1 MYTSTCKINKG
12 ETDMII
18 SKQTILDIDYTS
30 EVKAYT
36 EWGRDI
42 EFVQLCKYQKFANEF
57 CAERGLRGIKVQFN
71 GRIKNSLGRYVQRYS
86 GECIELAR
94 SQAIID
100 YKLDKHNLIDTL
112 IHELTHYQVKC
123 QGGDYADGSVDFEH
137 ELAVNGGSSSGST
150 KTWRKE
156 TAVPLRY
163 MGLWDVYTAYSK
175 ENGERV
181 AVVHEKHSKAEKY
194 VNGSYTVKGIRV
206 NLKRTGFVV
215 NEIVS
220 R

>member
-1 MYTSTCKINKG
+1 
-12 ETDMII
+12 MII

-36 EWGRDI
+36 EWNRDT
-42 EFVQLCKYQKFANEF
+42 EFVQLCNYQKFANEF
-57 CAERGLRGIKVQFN
+57 CTERGLRGIKVQFN

-86 GECIELAR
+86 EEYIELAK

-100 YKLDKHNLIDTL
+100 YKLGKHNLIDTL

-156 TAVPLRY
+156 TPVPLQY
-163 MGLWDVYTAYSK
+163 TSLWDVYTAYSK

-181 AVVHEKHSKAEKY
+181 AVVHEKHSKAEKF

>member
-1 MYTSTCKINKG
+1 
-12 ETDMII
+12 MII
-18 SKQTILDIDYTS
+18 SKQAILDIDYTS

-36 EWGRDI
+36 EWDRDT
-42 EFVQLCKYQKFANEF
+42 EFIQLCKYQKFANEF
-57 CAERGLRGIKVQFN
+57 CTERGLRGIKVQFN
-71 GRIKNSLGRYVQRYS
+71 GRVKRALGRYVQRYS
-86 GECIELAR
+86 GEYIELAK

-100 YKLDKHNLIDTL
+100 YKLGKHNLIDTL

-123 QGGDYADGSVDFEH
+123 QGGDYADGSADFEH

-156 TAVPLRY
+156 TTVPLHY
-163 MGLWDVYTAYSK
+163 LSLWDVYTAYSK

-181 AVVHEKHSKAEKY
+181 AVVHEKHSKAEKFM
-194 VNGSYTVKGIRV
+194 NGSYTVKGIRV